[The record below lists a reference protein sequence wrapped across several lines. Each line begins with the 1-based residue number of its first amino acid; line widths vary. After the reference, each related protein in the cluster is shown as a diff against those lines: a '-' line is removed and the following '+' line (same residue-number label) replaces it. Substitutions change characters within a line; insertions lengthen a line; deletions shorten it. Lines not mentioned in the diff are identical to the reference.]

1 MGPALQPFT
10 KEHQAQ
16 FLRAQERLAEAGL
29 RVLAFAYRIVPEGMT
44 RLSWKSA

>member
-1 MGPALQPFT
+1 MLPCSADGPSPTALT

-29 RVLAFAYRIVPEGMT
+29 RVLAFAYRIVPEGG
-44 RLSWKSA
+44 